1 MRGVLRH
8 AQGSP
13 GPSPAPLDCSAA
25 YAGGPARTYGHCQAL
40 APGDADVRL
49 FWALDR
55 VGGAIDALLQC
66 AGASAGWCAWG
77 VPATPGRMVGASVI
91 VLRACPSCP
100 MGAPGPRACPVARV
114 GPPPPARSRRARVK
128 PPASLAWRS
137 RVAACLRLSDMLP

>member
-49 FWALDR
+49 FWTLDR